1 MKKSELRSLIKETYD
16 EFKRVEKGSKGVAAK
31 KKAEK
36 EVYGAGVNKGEA
48 LEKQKLA
55 SLQED
60 TIDEVMVGGENVP
73 TEIVSAIMAAVPAI
87 VALGAAINWKE
98 EIAAWL
104 KSLASKDDDVEDMVM
119 KDQ

>member
-31 KKAEK
+31 KKAEE
-36 EVYGAGVNKGEA
+36 EVYGAGVDKGEA

-55 SLQED
+55 GLQ
-60 TIDEVMVGGENVP
+60 EVMVGGENVP

-87 VALGAAINWKE
+87 VAIGAAINWKE
-98 EIAAWL
+98 EIATWIKGL
-104 KSLASKDDDVEDMVM
+104 KAKYA
-119 KDQ
+119 K